1 MFYSSKKNVYRCGVS
16 WSEEHVSLDC
26 SECGGYSL
34 QRPCPLCDGR
44 CRTSW
49 KRDLTMVRIYFW
61 SIFFFSLSPWPIV
74 YSINIF
80 KKRVFGWFVIFI
92 HYFFPNKH
100 SWSLEKKKKR
110 NKKEPVKKK
119 IKKFIS
125 NLLI

>member
-1 MFYSSKKNVYRCGVS
+1 MFYSSKKMFTDVEFRGAKNTFLSIAVNVVVILFNDRAHFVTDVAAPRGNATLLWWES
-16 WSEEHVSLDC
+16 IF
-26 SECGGYSL
+26 
-34 QRPCPLCDGR
+34 
-44 CRTSW
+44 
-49 KRDLTMVRIYFW
+49 DL
-61 SIFFFSLSPWPIV
+61 FFFSFFSPWPIV

-110 NKKEPVKKK
+110 NKKELVKKK